1 VERCSTKERK
11 SQKLYLNG
19 DTNLALLLLTRK
31 ELDLILMLSAT
42 TQRKMLLSPLNL
54 LHMMLNGDTS
64 TELEKNLPTEA
75 LNLTLLKLSL
85 QISLTSRKSQ
95 KNGET
100 LCLKGA

>member
-11 SQKLYLNG
+11 SLKLYLNG
-19 DTNLALLLLTRK
+19 DTNLVLLLLTRK

-42 TQRKMLLSPLNL
+42 TPRKMLLSPLSL
-54 LHMMLNGDTS
+54 LHMMLSGDTS

-100 LCLKGA
+100 LCSKDA